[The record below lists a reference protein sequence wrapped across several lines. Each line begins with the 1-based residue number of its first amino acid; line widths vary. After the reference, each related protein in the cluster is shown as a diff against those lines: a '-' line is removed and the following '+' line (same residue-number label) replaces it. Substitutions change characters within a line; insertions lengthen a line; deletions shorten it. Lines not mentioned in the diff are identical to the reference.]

1 MQFIGLQRI
10 GHELVTEQQKSYIY
24 MVITMTICVYYLA
37 LSKIKVSSHIFM
49 KGGIFATRS
58 EVLIEDKL
66 LLSHKNWGSGVSS
79 SLIGYVWKR
88 QLPGFWEKHFW
99 QDLHTFQR
107 DGFLKC
113 SVQFSSVQSLSCVQL
128 CGPMNRSTP
137 GLPVHHQLSEFTQT
151 HVH

>member
-1 MQFIGLQRI
+1 MMQFIGLQRI

-79 SLIGYVWKR
+79 SLIGYV
-88 QLPGFWEKHFW
+88 
-99 QDLHTFQR
+99 
-107 DGFLKC
+107 
-113 SVQFSSVQSLSCVQL
+113 
-128 CGPMNRSTP
+128 
-137 GLPVHHQLSEFTQT
+137 
-151 HVH
+151 